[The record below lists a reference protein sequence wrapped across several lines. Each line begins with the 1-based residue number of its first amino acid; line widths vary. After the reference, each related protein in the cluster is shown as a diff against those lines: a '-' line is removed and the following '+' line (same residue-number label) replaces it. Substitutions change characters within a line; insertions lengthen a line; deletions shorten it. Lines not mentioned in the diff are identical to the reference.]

1 MDKPVSRQEFLQ
13 RLSRNG
19 MLVGLTGLGAAAL
32 HGSRSVSECF
42 NDNHCV
48 ACDVF
53 SGCALP
59 EKQEIAENGEV
70 KNEREKD
77 SRSA

>member
-32 HGSRSVSECF
+32 HGTKSPSECF

-48 ACDVF
+48 ACDVYT
-53 SGCALP
+53 GCSLP
-59 EKQEIAENGEV
+59 EKKEVAENEV
-70 KNEREKD
+70 NHERNKD
-77 SRSA
+77 IRSA

>member
-1 MDKPVSRQEFLQ
+1 MDKSVSRQEFLQ

-32 HGSRSVSECF
+32 HGSKSVSECF

-48 ACDVF
+48 ACDVY

-59 EKQEIAENGEV
+59 EKKEIAE
-70 KNEREKD
+70 KNEVNHERNKTI
-77 SRSA
+77 RPA